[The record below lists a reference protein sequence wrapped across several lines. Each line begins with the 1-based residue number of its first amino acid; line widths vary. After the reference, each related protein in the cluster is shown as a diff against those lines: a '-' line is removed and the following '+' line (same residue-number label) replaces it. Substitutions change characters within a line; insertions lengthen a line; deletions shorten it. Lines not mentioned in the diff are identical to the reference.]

1 MEAMWISRSSEKQAS
16 DQEQKSSIR
25 RRLQNPRRVVF
36 SYVLISFLFLLS
48 MKCLEKLEGRDAGR
62 GGVGG
67 SCPL

>member
-1 MEAMWISRSSEKQAS
+1 MDKQVLGEASLGSGAE
-16 DQEQKSSIR
+16 EQYQKKATKSTKGC
-25 RRLQNPRRVVF
+25 V